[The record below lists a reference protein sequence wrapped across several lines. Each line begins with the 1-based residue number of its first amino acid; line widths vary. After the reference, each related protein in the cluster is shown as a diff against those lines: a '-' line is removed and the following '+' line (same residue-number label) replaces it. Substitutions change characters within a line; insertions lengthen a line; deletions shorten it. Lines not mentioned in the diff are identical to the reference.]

1 VCSRLP
7 ASIHTPFVGA
17 SSVKERRHDDRSG
30 GVKVRLALSYTD
42 MRKGFDGLAMLVQ
55 QTLK

>member
-1 VCSRLP
+1 
-7 ASIHTPFVGA
+7 
-17 SSVKERRHDDRSG
+17 VKERRHDDRSG
-30 GVKVRLALSYTD
+30 RVMVRLALGYTD

>member
-1 VCSRLP
+1 M
-7 ASIHTPFVGA
+7 
-17 SSVKERRHDDRSG
+17 
-30 GVKVRLALSYTD
+30 VRLALGYTD